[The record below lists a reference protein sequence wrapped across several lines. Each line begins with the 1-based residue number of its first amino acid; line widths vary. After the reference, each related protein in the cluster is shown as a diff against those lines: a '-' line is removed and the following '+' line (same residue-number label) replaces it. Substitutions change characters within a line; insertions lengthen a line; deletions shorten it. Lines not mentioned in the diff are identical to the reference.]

1 MEGIMKS
8 GLAVLALAL
17 CVSHVADGQ
26 SSRFAAGARVRV
38 TAPGSALDKHVTT
51 ILDERGDSIVVDVQG
66 RSQTLWLADLTAL
79 EVSTGKRTHAK
90 RHAVSGFMLGA
101 LTGVVIG
108 LATYEECVP
117 RGFLT
122 CLMSG
127 PEYSAVGGLILGG
140 AAGAVIGGAVG
151 SRHSDDRWSSVR
163 LPVRTVVAPTRSG
176 GVSVRMSR
184 AF

>member
-8 GLAVLALAL
+8 GLAVLALSL
-17 CVSHVADGQ
+17 SVSLVAEGQ
-26 SSRFAAGARVRV
+26 SPRFAVGARVRV
-38 TAPGSALDKHVTT
+38 TAPGAALDKHVTT
-51 ILDERGDSIVVDVQG
+51 IIDERGDSIVVDIRG

-79 EVSTGKRTHAK
+79 EVGTGKQTHAK
-90 RHAVSGFMLGA
+90 RYGVSGFLLGA

-117 RGFLT
+117 QGWFG
-122 CLMSG
+122 CFMDG

-151 SRHSDDRWSSVR
+151 SLHSEDVWSSIR